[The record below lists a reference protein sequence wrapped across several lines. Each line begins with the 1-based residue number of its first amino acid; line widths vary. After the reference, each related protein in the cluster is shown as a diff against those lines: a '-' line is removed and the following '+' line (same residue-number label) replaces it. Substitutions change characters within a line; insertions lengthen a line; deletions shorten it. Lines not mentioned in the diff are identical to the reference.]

1 MLNNLIDYDYYTK
14 QYGGSSIPE
23 SSFNKESIKAS
34 SRVNYY
40 TKNRIN
46 EENINDDI
54 KNATCEI
61 ADFIYSQDTLKE
73 NVIGNNSDK
82 ASETVGPHSVTYINK
97 SSIQDKH
104 ILSDSE
110 LDKEC
115 YQICLRQIG
124 YTGLMYRGVY

>member
-61 ADFIYSQDTLKE
+61 ADFIYSQDTLK
-73 NVIGNNSDK
+73 
-82 ASETVGPHSVTYINK
+82 
-97 SSIQDKH
+97 
-104 ILSDSE
+104 
-110 LDKEC
+110 
-115 YQICLRQIG
+115 
-124 YTGLMYRGVY
+124 